1 MKNYHSNLQK
11 HKATSLTNAIELTEM
26 AAMQKRMP
34 SKVLAELVS
43 ADYNTFRRWMANESL
58 PLNKLIPLERQIGT
72 QFISDYLCVS
82 QGKKVVIDIPRG
94 KQSTGLDLADLQVQ
108 HAQMFALL
116 TKFYKGEASANE
128 TLSEIKKSL
137 CQLAFQH
144 ENVKK
149 HDTPELWLGSEYE

>member
-72 QFISDYLCVS
+72 QFIRVC
-82 QGKKVVIDIPRG
+82 
-94 KQSTGLDLADLQVQ
+94 
-108 HAQMFALL
+108 
-116 TKFYKGEASANE
+116 
-128 TLSEIKKSL
+128 
-137 CQLAFQH
+137 
-144 ENVKK
+144 
-149 HDTPELWLGSEYE
+149 